1 MVSSPEMPPN
11 ERKPSEIVPAE
22 FLAELR
28 RRRDW
33 YVTRTMTPRTLISD
47 MWIVPTAHL
56 AAIAREFA
64 PSRIIHARQLA
75 TEGKYLL
82 LDELLNEIDALAHG
96 A

>member
-1 MVSSPEMPPN
+1 VTPN

-33 YVTRTMTPRTLISD
+33 YVARTMTPRTLIND
-47 MWIVPTAHL
+47 MWIVPMSHL

-64 PSRIIHARQLA
+64 PSRIVKASKLVN
-75 TEGKYLL
+75 EGKYLL
-82 LDELLNEIDALAHG
+82 LDELLKEIDADK
-96 A
+96 